1 MLGIQHLRVVAAL
14 LAPSLH
20 GTVVALESG
29 QPLGFSIVTL
39 EPRIGKQ
46 FTDAGGRFVFESL
59 PRGTYVLSVR
69 QIGYAPLD
77 TQIVIADESATLVRV
92 ALRRLAVE
100 LPPVT
105 VTPKRCTR
113 PGRPD
118 SSDAALLAVFSQ
130 LEENAKRFEL
140 LADSYP
146 YRYTLE
152 IAERTVNQRGD
163 TGRSIVRKLE
173 FTSRNA
179 STYARGGVVGPSYPP
194 WEPGGLVIETGGPE
208 YFANTSFIANHC
220 FHLSGRDTIG
230 GETLVRVDFDPGERV
245 WSADLSGAAFLD
257 SLTYELRYMETNLTH
272 PEETDL
278 DGVRTIVARTR
289 FRNVAPGVP
298 LQDWMVV
305 VTTYRSRRSKRIQTQ
320 RTLDVRFL
328 RQRPVP

>member
-328 RQRPVP
+328 RRRPVP

>member
-1 MLGIQHLRVVAAL
+1 MLGTQHLRVVGAL

-20 GTVVALESG
+20 GTVVGFESG

-39 EPRIGKQ
+39 APRIGKQ
-46 FTDAGGRFVFESL
+46 FTDAGGAFAFASVS
-59 PRGTYVLSVR
+59 PGTYLLSIR

-77 TQIVIADESATLVRV
+77 TQIVITGDSATVVRV
-92 ALRRLAVE
+92 ALRRLAIE
-100 LPPVT
+100 LPPLT
-105 VTPKRCTR
+105 VTAKRCTH

-118 SSDAALLAVFSQ
+118 STDAALLAVFSQ

-152 IAERTVNQRGD
+152 IGERIVNQRGD
-163 TGRSIVRKLE
+163 TGRPTIRKLE

-208 YFANTSFIANHC
+208 YFANASFIANHC
-220 FHLSGRDTIG
+220 FHLSGRDTIA
-230 GETLVRVDFDPGERV
+230 GETFVRVDFDPGERV
-245 WSADLSGAAFLD
+245 WSADLAGAAFLD

-278 DGVRTIVARTR
+278 DGVRTMVARTR

-305 VTTYRSRRSKRIQTQ
+305 VTTYRSRRSTQVQTQ

-328 RQRPVP
+328 RRRPVP